1 MATFIELAPFTRQLD
16 DCLTDEEYGEFQMF
30 LAANPEAGDIIRGTG
45 GCRKVRW
52 AGAGKGKGKRG
63 GVRVIYL
70 LRTKAGQILL
80 IAIYKKVS
88 KENLTDKERT
98 AIRKLVEEIEN
109 G

>member
-1 MATFIELAPFTRQLD
+1 MVTFVELAPFTRQVD

-30 LAANPEAGDIIRGTG
+30 LAANPEAGDIIRATG

-52 AGAGKGKGKRG
+52 AIAGKGKSG

-80 IAIYKKVS
+80 IAIYKKVA
-88 KENLTDKERT
+88 KGNLTDRERA